1 MSDRAVKIV
10 ATVGPASR
18 SKEKLESLLL
28 NGVNVFRL
36 NFSHGTHE
44 EHAQVYKAVRELGHK
59 HGLCPTILA
68 DLQGPKLR
76 IGTFE
81 NEKIFL
87 EAGDL
92 FSFDSDPTPGDTHR
106 VHLPHPEILEALQV
120 GTRLL
125 LNDGKICCE
134 VTHNEEGLVE
144 TQVLVGGPLSN
155 KKGLSIPHAAL
166 PITALTDKDKIDLKF
181 VLGLGVDWIALSFVQ
196 RLQDIEEAR
205 QIIGDR
211 ALIISKLEK
220 PLAVQHMNPIIAAS
234 DGVMIARGDM
244 GVELNPEEVPG
255 LQKRI
260 IEVCNQLG
268 KPVIVATHMLESMI
282 SAPTPTRAEV
292 SDIANA
298 VFDGTDATMLS
309 AESASGDYSLEAVQM
324 MDRVISRAEK
334 EKFFVKHFENEG
346 TQSKESLLDA
356 LCLAAQDAAKYS
368 CATAIVLYTD
378 KLETVARCARLR
390 PHCKIVLMTDSLE
403 FASRVG
409 VFRGVQA
416 TLCKKEFDH
425 KEIIESV
432 KSALRKFAKH
442 GENIVVLDTISEN
455 SVTFIQL

>member
-44 EHAQVYKAVRELGHK
+44 EHAQVHKAVRELGHK

-106 VHLPHPEILEALQV
+106 VYLPHPEILEALQV

-155 KKGLSIPHAAL
+155 KKGLSIPHASL

-181 VLGLGVDWIALSFVQ
+181 ALGLGVDWIALSFVQ

-234 DGVMIARGDM
+234 DGIMIARGDM

-309 AESASGDYSLEAVQM
+309 AESASGDYGLEAVQM
-324 MDRVISRAEK
+324 MDRVISRAEQ

-346 TQSKESLLDA
+346 AQSKESLLDA
-356 LCLAAQDAAKYS
+356 LCSAARDAAKYS
-368 CATAIVLYTD
+368 CATAIILYTD
-378 KLETVARCARLR
+378 KLEAVARCARLR
-390 PHCKIVLMTDSLE
+390 PHCKIVLITDSLE

-409 VFRGVQA
+409 IFRGVQA

-432 KSALRKFAKH
+432 KSVSRKFAQQ
-442 GENIVVLDTISEN
+442 GENIVILNTISEN
-455 SVTFIQL
+455 SVTFVRL